1 MSDDKEKPEVSE
13 AIVTLPRDSS
23 RFQPKSRSLSRNSTR
38 VLENPVVD
46 EQHFQLLVERR
57 AQFVENDPIIKV
69 VDAQG
74 DTVAVLREIKR
85 EIARE
90 AASLNFD
97 RLDTERR
104 GKDPSSI
111 SARRIEALRR
121 VADIELKIREMDQHS
136 INLSGEKMQKV
147 YSLWVEIMREIA
159 QDVLSEEVMD
169 LFFNRFAT
177 AMEGWEERAQEA
189 LR

>member
-1 MSDDKEKPEVSE
+1 MSEKETPEVSE
-13 AIVTLPRDSS
+13 AIVTLPRDGS
-23 RFQPKSRSLSRNSTR
+23 RFQPRSRTLSRPSTR
-38 VLENPVVD
+38 VLEGPVVD
-46 EQHFQLLVERR
+46 EQQFQALVERKTR
-57 AQFVENDPIIKV
+57 FVENDPIMRV
-69 VDAQG
+69 VDSQG
-74 DTVAVLREIKR
+74 DTLAVLREIKR

-90 AASLNFD
+90 AASLNFE
-97 RLDTERR
+97 RLDVERK
-104 GKDPSSI
+104 GKDASSI
-111 SARRIEALRR
+111 SVRRIEALRR

-147 YSLWVEIMREIA
+147 YALWVEIMREIA